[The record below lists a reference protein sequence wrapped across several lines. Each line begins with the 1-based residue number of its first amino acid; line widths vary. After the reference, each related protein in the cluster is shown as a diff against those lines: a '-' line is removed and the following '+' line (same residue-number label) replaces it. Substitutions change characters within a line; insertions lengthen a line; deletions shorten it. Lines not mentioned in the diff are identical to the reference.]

1 MKFSIRSRTDQGI
14 SEMSGIQSESVLP
27 DDPTFSQIN
36 YNHDMPSFTCICA
49 EFGIASST
57 DFHFKEGDNH
67 GL

>member
-1 MKFSIRSRTDQGI
+1 MFHIYFAVKKILF
-14 SEMSGIQSESVLP
+14 EMSGIQRESVLP
-27 DDPTFSQIN
+27 DDPTFSHIN